1 MYKINDL
8 VMYRNIGVCRVTDI
22 VEREQLD
29 TVGEYYTLKPL
40 NDEQSTIF
48 VNVENKRVMMRYLLP
63 AEEVKSIVEGLDD
76 IEEYTC
82 ENDRERD
89 ARCKELINS
98 GDTKCWVQVIKGLY
112 HRKCDRAKKGKDLSQ
127 LEERMFK
134 TAEKLFYS
142 EVAYSLDIP
151 FENVPDYIENKMTIS

>member
-98 GDTKCWVQVIKGLY
+98 GDTK
-112 HRKCDRAKKGKDLSQ
+112 
-127 LEERMFK
+127 
-134 TAEKLFYS
+134 
-142 EVAYSLDIP
+142 
-151 FENVPDYIENKMTIS
+151 